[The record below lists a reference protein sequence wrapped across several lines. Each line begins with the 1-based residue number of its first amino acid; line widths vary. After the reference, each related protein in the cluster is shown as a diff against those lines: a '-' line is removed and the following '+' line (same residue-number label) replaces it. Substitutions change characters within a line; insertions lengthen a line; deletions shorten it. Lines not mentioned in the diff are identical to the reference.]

1 VSWNAQNIFY
11 LLMHKGSV
19 SVRPLE
25 DLLKLSHESDS
36 TLSSPGS
43 LELCARRGGAEYTT

>member
-1 VSWNAQNIFY
+1 MRRNVFY
-11 LLMHKGSV
+11 LHFMHKGSF

-36 TLSSPGS
+36 T
-43 LELCARRGGAEYTT
+43 CMF